1 MSWLS
6 LVCCTHWTCFR
17 FKVLCFRNSYVR
29 LRNLCTNTWVTST
42 NISIDSEEERPV
54 MLKVC
59 TKKADGIKSVGVKVK
74 ATTFIGLFLTFK
86 QNNLINT
93 SRTSSGCASWKHCF
107 FVFLQIGACP
117 IKEDK
122 EAFAIISVPLSEV
135 RDLDFANDA
144 NKVLE
149 SFVRKL
155 EKCQIAQNDRRY
167 DSDVHSWGK
176 KIQM

>member
-1 MSWLS
+1 MHPRDVVLGNII
-6 LVCCTHWTCFR
+6 FIYF
-17 FKVLCFRNSYVR
+17 FK
-29 LRNLCTNTWVTST
+29 
-42 NISIDSEEERPV
+42 
-54 MLKVC
+54 
-59 TKKADGIKSVGVKVK
+59 
-74 ATTFIGLFLTFK
+74 
-86 QNNLINT
+86 
-93 SRTSSGCASWKHCF
+93 
-107 FVFLQIGACP
+107 QIGACP

-167 DSDVHSWGK
+167 DSNVHSWGK
-176 KIQM
+176 KSKCTQYWVGKKIKMQEDIKKAKTAIKKTTFIKLENI